1 MRILFGLGILAMVAM
16 AGCGQKDAPKAEPN
30 AMEPPAAGS
39 LGFDPADPN
48 HIKIEAAIR
57 RQLKKPEGELTA
69 AELAT
74 VKALNL
80 AFNPKLIKAEIA
92 ALQKALPDCDIRH
105 NARE

>member
-1 MRILFGLGILAMVAM
+1 
-16 AGCGQKDAPKAEPN
+16 
-30 AMEPPAAGS
+30 
-39 LGFDPADPN
+39 
-48 HIKIEAAIR
+48 
-57 RQLKKPEGELTA
+57 
-69 AELAT
+69 LAT